1 MAVIPQGALCTHGS
15 FCCGS
20 FLRSTREHLRMCW
33 RFLGWFRQFLIPC
46 YPRSY
51 CEARPH
57 SAAGKIAI
65 KPQSKTFENGLLR
78 GFLFCFLKTG
88 WSVCSFY
95 PPLPILLPQPQKVK
109 KWKICKSPVTNQGK
123 VICISS
129 EPKDCLPPFS
139 GASPQKRK
147 FSSPFINSTFILYG
161 NGGINWGVGRE

>member
-1 MAVIPQGALCTHGS
+1 M
-15 FCCGS
+15 
-20 FLRSTREHLRMCW
+20 
-33 RFLGWFRQFLIPC
+33 IPC

-109 KWKICKSPVTNQGK
+109 KWKICKSSVTNQGK

-129 EPKDCLPPFS
+129 EPKDCHLSLEPVRRRGSLAAPLSTAFLYCMEMEESTEGWVGSRKYSLS
-139 GASPQKRK
+139 G
-147 FSSPFINSTFILYG
+147 
-161 NGGINWGVGRE
+161 